1 MSGLDLAFIERLPKT
16 DLHCH
21 LDGSLRLESI
31 LDLAERQ
38 KIKLPAEDREGLG
51 ALIYPGD
58 TCKSLDEY
66 LKAFDITLKVLQT
79 EEGLYRAAYELVEDC
94 ARENV
99 RYLEVR
105 FSPML
110 HQDQG
115 LKLTQVVEAVLQG
128 LRAGKR
134 AFNVRS
140 GVLLCAIRSATSD
153 WSLRMA
159 ELCLAYKNR
168 GVVGFDLAGA
178 EFNYPA
184 KQHREAFQLILKN
197 NINCTVHA
205 GEAYGPLSISQAIH
219 QCGAHR
225 IGHGTRLREGGDL
238 LNYVNDHRIPLEICV
253 SSNIQTGAA
262 RDFDSHPLPF
272 YFNYGLRCTI
282 NTDNRLVT
290 NTTVSKEL
298 WLCHQHYG
306 FDFADIKE
314 LIVAGFKSAFLP
326 YREKVDVLREV
337 VAELDRLGA
346 EHGEHGSQPAELLG
360 QTRYQLT
367 SSAPAPAAAAA
378 TPAPEKLALGGALG
392 PAA

>member
-1 MSGLDLAFIERLPKT
+1 MATLDLAFLQRLPKT

-31 LDLAERQ
+31 LDLASRH
-38 KIKLPAEDREGLG
+38 KIRLPADEPDRLG
-51 ALIYPGD
+51 KLIYPGEN
-58 TCKSLDEY
+58 CGSLEEY
-66 LKAFDITLKVLQT
+66 LKAFEITLKVLQT

-110 HQDQG
+110 HLERG
-115 LKLTQVVEAVLQG
+115 LKMTDVVEAVLQG

-134 AFNVRS
+134 DFGVRS
-140 GVLLCAIRSATSD
+140 GVILCAIRSAGAE

-168 GVVGFDLAGA
+168 GVVAFDLAGA
-178 EFNYPA
+178 ELNHPA
-184 KQHREAFQLILKN
+184 KEHQDAFRLILKN

-225 IGHGTRLREGGDL
+225 IGHGTRLRESGDM
-238 LNYVNDHRIPLEICV
+238 LNYVNDHRIPLEICP

-262 RDFDSHPLPF
+262 KDFGSHPLPF
-272 YFNYGLRCTI
+272 YFAYGLRCTI

-298 WLCHQHYG
+298 ALCVEHYG
-306 FDFADIKE
+306 FGWNDVRE
-314 LIVAGFKSAFLP
+314 LCVAGFKSAFLP
-326 YREKVDVLREV
+326 YREKVDVLRDV
-337 VAELDRLGA
+337 VEELNRLGEELGA
-346 EHGEHGSQPAELLG
+346 TPDQPAELLG
-360 QTRYQLT
+360 QARYQT
-367 SSAPAPAAAAA
+367 AARI
-378 TPAPEKLALGGALG
+378 THS
-392 PAA
+392 

>member
-1 MSGLDLAFIERLPKT
+1 MYTPEMSGLDLAFIEKLPKT

-21 LDGSLRLESI
+21 LDGSLRIETI
-31 LDLAERQ
+31 LSLAERQ
-38 KIKLPAEDREGLG
+38 KVKLPAEDPERL
-51 ALIYPGD
+51 AQLIYPGE
-58 TCKSLDEY
+58 TCKSLEEY
-66 LKAFDITLKVLQT
+66 LKAFDITLKVLQN

-94 ARENV
+94 AKENV

-110 HQDQG
+110 HQEQG

-134 AFNVRS
+134 DFGVRS
-140 GVLLCAIRSATSD
+140 GVLICAIRSSSSD

-168 GVVGFDLAGA
+168 GVIGFDLAGA
-178 EFNYPA
+178 ELNFPA
-184 KQHREAFQLILKN
+184 KQHVEAFRLILKN
-197 NINCTVHA
+197 NINCTIHA
-205 GEAYGPLSISQAIH
+205 GEAYGPHSISQAIH

-262 RDFDSHPLPF
+262 RDFVDHPLPF
-272 YFNYGLRCTI
+272 YYNYGLRCTI

-298 WLCHQHYG
+298 WLCTQHYG
-306 FDFADIKE
+306 FGWSDVKE

-326 YREKVDVLREV
+326 YREKVDVLRDV
-337 VAELDRLGA
+337 VAELDRYGA
-346 EHGEHGSQPAELLG
+346 ELGEQRTSPAELLG
-360 QTRYQLT
+360 QGRYMT
-367 SSAPAPAAAAA
+367 IPPV
-378 TPAPEKLALGGALG
+378 TGN
-392 PAA
+392 